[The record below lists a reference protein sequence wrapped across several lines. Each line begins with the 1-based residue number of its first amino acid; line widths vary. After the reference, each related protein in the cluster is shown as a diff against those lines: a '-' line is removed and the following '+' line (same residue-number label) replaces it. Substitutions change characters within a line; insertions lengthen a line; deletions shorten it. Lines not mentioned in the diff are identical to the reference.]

1 MRVPQEICVSVPGS
15 KSITNRA
22 LLIAALADGTTTLH
36 NVLFSD
42 DSRHFIQALQTLG
55 FDIQVSESM
64 KTVIVHGLGGVIPD
78 AASDGERVIQ
88 VGSAGTC
95 ARFLTAL
102 LGLTRGRFHLDSSEQ
117 MKKRPMKELL
127 VSLMELGAS
136 FTFFE

>member
-55 FDIQVSESM
+55 FDCYLIGM
-64 KTVIVHGLGGVIPD
+64 LGGNI
-78 AASDGERVIQ
+78 
-88 VGSAGTC
+88 
-95 ARFLTAL
+95 
-102 LGLTRGRFHLDSSEQ
+102 
-117 MKKRPMKELL
+117 
-127 VSLMELGAS
+127 VSLKMECSILIGW
-136 FTFFE
+136 T